1 MYRIK
6 RIEVW
11 ASEIAEYLN
20 KSLVGKDFIIK
31 DPHSIKTDKSSKN
44 HLTVEDDVKDNILV
58 ISKAPFDQ
66 LKCGGYIISENP
78 DLDLAYLLRE
88 FFTVTSISEV
98 HKTAIIAKNA
108 RIGRNV
114 MIGANSVIGD
124 DVIIGDNT
132 KIMNNV
138 VINGPV
144 EIGKFCIM
152 KDGSVIGSEGW
163 AFINDE
169 DGIPLHV
176 PQIGRILIKDR
187 VWIGSNSTIE
197 RAMIDE
203 TIINENA
210 KIDDL
215 VHVGGG
221 SIVGEKVQ
229 LTAGVVVAY
238 YVNIGDCTVIAPN
251 VVIREHVKI
260 GENVLVGQGAV
271 VISDL
276 DGGNVYVGNPARF
289 LKKNEGIQGR

>member
-6 RIEVW
+6 RIEIW

-20 KSLVGKDFIIK
+20 KPFVGKDFIIK
-31 DPHSIKTDKSSKN
+31 DLHSIKTNKSFIN
-44 HLTVEDDVKDNILV
+44 HLTANDEIKDDILV

-88 FFTVTSISEV
+88 FFTVSSISEV
-98 HKTAIIAKNA
+98 HETAIIAENA
-108 RIGRNV
+108 KIGRNV

-124 DVIIGDNT
+124 DVVIGDNT
-132 KIMNNV
+132 KILNNV
-138 VINGPV
+138 VINGPAEV
-144 EIGKFCIM
+144 GKFCII
-152 KDGSVIGSEGW
+152 KDGSIIGSEGW

-176 PQIGRILIKDR
+176 PQVGRILIKDR
-187 VWIGSNSTIE
+187 VWIGSNATIE

-203 TIINENA
+203 TIISENV

-221 SIVGEKVQ
+221 SIVGEKAQ

-238 YVNIGDCTVIAPN
+238 YVNIGLCTVIAPN
-251 VVIREHVKI
+251 VVIREHVNI
-260 GENVLVGQGAV
+260 GDNVLVGQGAV

-276 DGGNVYVGNPARF
+276 EGGNVYVGNPARF
-289 LKKNEGIQGR
+289 LKKNVIIHGR

>member
-6 RIEVW
+6 KIEVW

-20 KSLVGKDFIIK
+20 KSFVGEDFIIK
-31 DPHSIKTDKSSKN
+31 DPYSIKTDMSFKN
-44 HLTVEDDVKDNILV
+44 HLSAEDDEKKNILV
-58 ISKAPFDQ
+58 LSKTPFDQ
-66 LKCGGYIISENP
+66 LQYGGYIISETP

-88 FFTVTSISEV
+88 FFTVTSISAV
-98 HKTAIIAKNA
+98 HKTATIAETA
-108 RIGRNV
+108 TIGRNV

-124 DVIIGDNT
+124 DVVIGDNT
-132 KIMNNV
+132 KILNNV

-144 EIGKFCIM
+144 EIGKFCII

-169 DGIPLHV
+169 EGIPLHI

-187 VWIGSNSTIE
+187 VWIGSNTTIE
-197 RAMIDE
+197 RAMVDE
-203 TIINENA
+203 TIIKENV

-221 SIVGEKVQ
+221 SIVGEKAQ

-238 YVNIGDCTVIAPN
+238 YVNIGCCSVIAPN
-251 VVIREHVKI
+251 VVIREHVNI
-260 GENVLVGQGAV
+260 GDNVLVGQGAV

-276 DGGNVYVGNPARF
+276 GDGNIYVGNPARF
-289 LKKNEGIQGR
+289 LKKNEVIQGR

>member
-6 RIEVW
+6 KIEIW

-20 KSLVGKDFIIK
+20 KTLVGKDFIIT
-31 DPHSIKTDKSSKN
+31 DPHFVKTDRSFKN
-44 HLTVEDDVKDNILV
+44 HLSAVVDAKDPVLV
-58 ISKAPFDQ
+58 LSKVPLEKLIS
-66 LKCGGYIISENP
+66 GGYIISENP

-88 FFTVTSISEV
+88 FFTVTSISDV
-98 HKTAIIAKNA
+98 HKSACIAETAK
-108 RIGRNV
+108 IGRNV
-114 MIGANSVIGD
+114 MVGANSVIGA

-144 EIGKFCIM
+144 EIGKFCII

-163 AFINDE
+163 AFIDDE
-169 DGIPLHV
+169 DGVPLHV

-187 VWIGSNSTIE
+187 VWIGSNTTIE
-197 RAMIDE
+197 RTMIDD
-203 TIINENA
+203 TIIEENV

-221 SIVGEKVQ
+221 SVIGEKAQ
-229 LTAGVVVAY
+229 LTAGAIIAY
-238 YVNIGDCTVIAPN
+238 YVNVGKNSVIAPN
-251 VVIREHVKI
+251 VVIRERVSI

-271 VISDL
+271 VVSDL
-276 DGGNVYVGNPARF
+276 EGGNVYVGNPARF
-289 LKKNEGIQGR
+289 LKKNEENIG

>member
-6 RIEVW
+6 RKEVW
-11 ASEIAEYLN
+11 ATEIAEYLN
-20 KSLVGKDFIIK
+20 KSFVGKDFILK
-31 DPHSIKTDKSSKN
+31 DPHSIKTDKSFKKQ
-44 HLTVEDDVKDNILV
+44 LTADDDIKDNILV
-58 ISKAPFDQ
+58 LSKAPFGQ
-66 LKCGGYIISENP
+66 LKGGGYIISENP

-88 FFTVTSISEV
+88 FFTVMPISEV
-98 HKTAIIAKNA
+98 HKTAIIAENVK
-108 RIGRNV
+108 IGRNV
-114 MIGANSVIGD
+114 MIGANSVISD
-124 DVIIGDNT
+124 DVVIGDNT
-132 KIMNNV
+132 KILNNV

-144 EIGKFCIM
+144 EIGKFCII

-187 VWIGSNSTIE
+187 VWIGSNATIE
-197 RAMIDE
+197 RAMLDE
-203 TIINENA
+203 TIINENV

-221 SIVGEKVQ
+221 SIVGGKAQ

-238 YVNIGDCTVIAPN
+238 YVTIGDCTVIAPN
-251 VVIREHVKI
+251 VVIREHVNI
-260 GENVLVGQGAV
+260 GDNVLVGQGAV

-276 DGGNVYVGNPARF
+276 EGGNVYAGNPARF
-289 LKKNEGIQGR
+289 LKKNEVIQER